1 MNVSMPAF
9 LQRPANLATICSR
22 RAFQNPIPNFRL
34 IFFLSKAHLD
44 RNDKQYLMLCRTK
57 LSFFMNIY
65 QTQYFKQA
73 ADLSES
79 KSKYCHRQTCL
90 RTGKHPIL
98 SFECNLKVQ
107 SERTRSETILAQGK
121 EIFSTS
127 SICSSQTVL

>member
-1 MNVSMPAF
+1 MYQCLHSFRGQQTWQQYAAGEPF
-9 LQRPANLATICSR
+9 K
-22 RAFQNPIPNFRL
+22 IPSL
-34 IFFLSKAHLD
+34 ISGQFFFLSKTQLD
-44 RNDKQYLMLCRTK
+44 RNAEQGLMLCSTK
-57 LSFFMNIY
+57 PSFFMNIY

-90 RTGKHPIL
+90 STGKHPIL

-107 SERTRSETILAQGK
+107 SERTRSETILAQEK